1 MLQAATLSDY
11 KRTIGRRD
19 KYFLPREKKVN
30 RVFPAW
36 IPWQIISYGIVP
48 WRRQVNP
55 WSLRSG
61 LKDKVA

>member
-19 KYFLPREKKVN
+19 KYFPPREKKVN

-55 WSLRSG
+55 
-61 LKDKVA
+61 